1 MNTKPGTEIL
11 GQVIRTRSL
20 GSPYLAYV
28 RDPDGNKLCTLHIM
42 R

>member
-1 MNTKPGTEIL
+1 
-11 GQVIRTRSL
+11 L
-20 GSPYLAYV
+20 GSLYLAYV